1 MEAFLALVG
10 GAIVLG
16 TVVVLVRLSVKALG
30 TPADRAAGNLML
42 QQTAALLGGRFVD
55 RREIVW
61 HRRPAQYGVVEGEL
75 DGMAYHL
82 YLMPWN
88 AEDCGGAAMLAIA
101 PWTGQP
107 VRPDTGQVIFTPRET
122 FHWPDRA
129 DPGVLASYV
138 REAIAAVITGQQP
151 PSL

>member
-16 TVVVLVRLSVKALG
+16 TVVVLVRVSIKALG
-30 TPADRAAGNLML
+30 TPADRAAGNQML
-42 QQTAALLGGRFVD
+42 QQTAALLGGRFVG

-61 HRRPAQYGVVEGEL
+61 HRRPAQYGMVEGEL

-138 REAIAAVITGQQP
+138 REAIVAVITGQRP